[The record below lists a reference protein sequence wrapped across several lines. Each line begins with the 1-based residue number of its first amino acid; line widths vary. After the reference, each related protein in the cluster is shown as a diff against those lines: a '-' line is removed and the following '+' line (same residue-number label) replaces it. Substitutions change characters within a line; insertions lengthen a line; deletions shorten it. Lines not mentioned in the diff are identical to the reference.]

1 MKLKKKIKTKYIS
14 IKRLKTKL
22 NIFPPKIKDIF
33 EFFIIYGKSFPPKI
47 KIKNTFLK
55 TKLNFSLIKN
65 YFLFINFYNSKQIQE
80 NLKEITFR

>member
-33 EFFIIYGKSFPPKI
+33 EFFIIYGKSFSSK
-47 KIKNTFLK
+47 KKKNIFLK
-55 TKLNFSLIKN
+55 IKLNFSLIKN
-65 YFLFINFYNSKQIQE
+65 CFLFINFYNSKQIQE